1 VIYERN
7 RIYSDMA
14 SEEIVFKLKADFL
27 KALAHPL
34 RLALIELLKN
44 GELSVGQLG
53 NKLGVAQ
60 SNISKNLAV
69 LKQVGIVSPRQEGV
83 TVYYAVRDQ
92 QIFKVLRLAADILSK
107 KLKESQKVL
116 AHLAKR

>member
-1 VIYERN
+1 
-7 RIYSDMA
+7 MA

-27 KALAHPL
+27 KALAHPV
-34 RLALIELLKN
+34 RLAMIEQLKN
-44 GELSVGQLG
+44 GELSVGQLAT
-53 NKLGVAQ
+53 KLKVEQ

-69 LKQVGIVSPRQEGV
+69 LRQAGILSSRQEGV
-83 TVYYAVRDQ
+83 TVYYSVRDTD
-92 QIFKVLRLAADILSK
+92 IFRVLRLTADFLSK